1 MKLYI
6 NPLTVNNIKVLLL
19 CNALEIEPE
28 LQVIALNKGEQR
40 SDKFL
45 AINPEGKVPVL
56 QEGEL
61 FLNESNAILQYI
73 AAKHQ
78 STLWPSDLTEQ
89 AKVLRIL
96 FWQSNY
102 FNSGVGPLAHRKVV
116 MPFWGFGTQEVDV
129 EQMTKFSK
137 AVSTLEG
144 FLKENKFVATELI
157 SIADISLVAFFIF
170 ADKAEMPLEHYPNTQ
185 AWLRKISKQAWFSKT
200 QGYLEA
206 ITSEAITSN

>member
-28 LQVIALNKGEQR
+28 FQVIALNKGEQR

-61 FLNESNAILQYI
+61 LLNESNAILQYI

-78 STLWPSDLTEQ
+78 STLWPSNLTEQ
-89 AKVLRIL
+89 AKVLRVL

-116 MPFWGFGTQEVDV
+116 MPYLGFATQEVDV
-129 EQMTKFSK
+129 EQMTKFYK
-137 AVSTLEG
+137 AISTLEC
-144 FLKENKFVATELI
+144 FLKENKFVATEII
-157 SIADISLVAFFIF
+157 SIADISLAAFFIF
-170 ADKAEMPLEHYPNTQ
+170 VDKAAMPLEHYPNTQ
-185 AWLRKISKQAWFSKT
+185 IWLRNISKQTWFSKT
-200 QGYLEA
+200 QFYLET
-206 ITSEAITSN
+206 IISNSIFN

>member
-1 MKLYI
+1 MLKVQTMKLYI

-61 FLNESNAILQYI
+61 LLNESNAILQYI

-89 AKVLRIL
+89 AKVLRLL

-102 FNSGVGPLAHRKVV
+102 FNSDPL
-116 MPFWGFGTQEVDV
+116 
-129 EQMTKFSK
+129 
-137 AVSTLEG
+137 
-144 FLKENKFVATELI
+144 
-157 SIADISLVAFFIF
+157 
-170 ADKAEMPLEHYPNTQ
+170 
-185 AWLRKISKQAWFSKT
+185 
-200 QGYLEA
+200 
-206 ITSEAITSN
+206 

>member
-40 SDKFL
+40 SDKFI

-61 FLNESNAILQYI
+61 LLNESNAILQYI
-73 AAKHQ
+73 AAKYQ

-89 AKVLRIL
+89 AKVLRVL

-137 AVSTLEG
+137 AVSTLEV
-144 FLKENKFVATELI
+144 FFKKNKFVATEVI
-157 SIADISLVAFFIF
+157 SIADISLAAFFIF

-185 AWLRKISKQAWFSKT
+185 AWLRNISKQPWFSKT
-200 QGYLEA
+200 QRYLEA
-206 ITSEAITSN
+206 ITSEAITLN